1 MRAVLFRCLS
11 RDTTRGSIIMYNRWV
26 VCLWCE
32 VSMVTRH
39 LIGFMGV
46 CPVIVR
52 INANNRGT
60 RPAASGRAHLHRSN
74 RRDVTLRSV
83 HYRPFSDNDFS
94 LHKDAFFARCVVV
107 FTTWMTLLCHIAIF
121 KPTELRLIT
130 NAFLYQ

>member
-1 MRAVLFRCLS
+1 MIRLLIHMRAVLFRCLS

-52 INANNRGT
+52 IIANNRGT
-60 RPAASGRAHLHRSN
+60 RPAASGRAHNVTPIKPPWCHAPQRS
-74 RRDVTLRSV
+74 LS
-83 HYRPFSDNDFS
+83 PF
-94 LHKDAFFARCVVV
+94 L
-107 FTTWMTLLCHIAIF
+107 W
-121 KPTELRLIT
+121 
-130 NAFLYQ
+130 